1 MINILLLLITI
12 AGLGGMVFCNHKQ
25 KKGSKY
31 QLIALGLLVLVL
43 VSGGLFMHRIDTLSL
58 LGLQIEAAPEAIEHK
73 FDDARAL
80 KTAEF
85 IVQNSPA
92 KGKVLIVVT
101 GKNRNY
107 SASLHKYLEQKKFV
121 PVLEMCQQSSSDV
134 KVNAS
139 EIEEALKKHKELRAV
154 VFAGF
159 GEPVV
164 LEKLS
169 LYKLPLE
176 ERPLI
181 IIAGEKNLTPALY
194 EHMDK
199 GLLNAAILVDMTK
212 TTAARLPED
221 LNELFNCRYILID
234 KSNLEN
240 NKTFFNN

>member
-12 AGLGGMVFCNHKQ
+12 TGLGGMVFCNHKQ
-25 KKGSKY
+25 KKGPKY

-58 LGLQIEAAPEAIEHK
+58 LGLQMEAPPEAVEHK
-73 FDDARAL
+73 FDDVRAL

-85 IVQNSPA
+85 IAQNSPA

-101 GKNRNY
+101 GRNRNY
-107 SASLHKYLEQKKFV
+107 SASLHKYLELKKFV
-121 PVLEMCQQSSSDV
+121 PAMEMIQQGGEDV
-134 KVNAS
+134 KTIAS
-139 EIEEALKKHKELRAV
+139 EIEKALKKHKELRAV

-164 LEKLS
+164 LEKLF

-194 EHMDK
+194 DHMAT

-212 TTAARLPED
+212 LTPAKLPENP
-221 LNELFNCRYILID
+221 NELFDCRYILID
-234 KSNLEN
+234 KSNLGN
-240 NKTFFNN
+240 NKTFFNH

>member
-43 VSGGLFMHRIDTLSL
+43 VSGGLFMRRIDTLSL
-58 LGLQIEAAPEAIEHK
+58 LGLKVDAVPEAIEHK

-80 KTAEF
+80 KTVEF
-85 IVQNSPA
+85 IAKTSPA
-92 KGKVLIVVT
+92 QGKVLVVVT
-101 GKNRNY
+101 GRNRNY
-107 SASLHKYLEQKKFV
+107 SASLHKYLELKKFT
-121 PVLEMCQQSSSDV
+121 PNLEMVQQNGSDV
-134 KVNAS
+134 KTNAA
-139 EIEEALKKHKELRAV
+139 EIENALTKHKNLRAV

-159 GEPVV
+159 NDPAV

-176 ERPLI
+176 KRPLI

-194 EHMDK
+194 ERMND

-212 TTAARLPED
+212 TAPSKLPED
-221 LNELFNCRYILID
+221 LNELFNCRYIFID

-240 NKTFFNN
+240 NKIFFSN